1 MKAVGAVFMQD
12 IVVGEVT
19 SKSLKSYRG
28 SIAPLILDVGS
39 R

>member
-1 MKAVGAVFMQD
+1 MKAVGAILMQD
-12 IVVGEVT
+12 IVVSEVT
-19 SKSLKSYRG
+19 SKALKSYRG